1 MIALIV
7 VGTFVIIGVVAL
19 AHAIKNAPVI
29 EEHEDRFFD

>member
-7 VGTFVIIGVVAL
+7 VVIFVIIGVVAL

-29 EEHEDRFFD
+29 EEHDDGFGN